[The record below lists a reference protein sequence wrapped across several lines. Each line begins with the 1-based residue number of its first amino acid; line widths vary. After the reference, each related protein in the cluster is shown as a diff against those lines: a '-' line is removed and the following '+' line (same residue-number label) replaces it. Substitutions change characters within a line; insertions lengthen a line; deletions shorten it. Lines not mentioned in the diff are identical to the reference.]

1 MWQKDAP
8 PFQFELPSPLQSKIY
23 ANLDEKEFK
32 GTGDQPE
39 LENMCASSKVQNK
52 TRIVVRKNK
61 NIYMEADK

>member
-8 PFQFELPSPLQSKIY
+8 SLQFELPSLLQSKIY

-39 LENMCASSKVQNK
+39 LENMCASSK
-52 TRIVVRKNK
+52 
-61 NIYMEADK
+61 A